1 MRRILPYI
9 SVAFLFASFYMVH
22 SSGWTF
28 GTRGSTLPL
37 VFFLSALLA
46 ALFWHNL
53 VLCARIEKLS
63 AFLRN
68 REQELSVLV
77 DRY

>member
-9 SVAFLFASFYMVH
+9 SIAFLFASFYMVH

-28 GTRGSTLPL
+28 GTKESLLGLS
-37 VFFLSALLA
+37 FFLSALLV

-53 VLCARIEKLS
+53 ILCARIEKLS
-63 AFLRN
+63 AFR
-68 REQELSVLV
+68 SKP
-77 DRY
+77 